1 MSEPRVVSLLPS
13 ATEIVAVLGGRRLL
27 VGRSHECDHP
37 DGVEDLPVV
46 SRPRVG
52 MPSVSGEVDRT
63 IRELVSQALGVYEVD
78 ERVLADLAPDVVL
91 TQDVCEVCAVP
102 FAEVTAAVERV
113 VGDHVQVV
121 SLSPTTLEDVLG
133 DHHRVAVAIGA
144 DATADRV
151 VAGLRRRLDA
161 VAAAVEGR
169 ERPTVATVEWVD
181 PLMAGGNWM
190 PELVELAGGR
200 NLLGTAGEHSPWI
213 EPDVL
218 LDADPD
224 RILVAPCGWDLP
236 RAQQDLAE
244 LEATDWW
251 GGLRAVREGGVAVAD
266 GHQWFNRP
274 GPRIVESAELL
285 AEWLHPGA
293 LPTSFEGHGFVCV
306 PPRG

>member
-1 MSEPRVVSLLPS
+1 MSSPRVVSLLPS

-52 MPSVSGEVDRT
+52 MPKVSGEVDDV

-78 ERVLADLAPDVVL
+78 EQVLADLAPDVVL

-121 SLSPTTLEDVLG
+121 SLSPTTVEDVLG
-133 DHHRVAVAIGA
+133 DHHRVAAAIGA

-190 PELVELAGGR
+190 PELVELAGGS

-218 LDADPD
+218 RDVDPD

-251 GGLRAVREGGVAVAD
+251 GELRAVREGGVAVAD

-293 LPTSFEGHGFVCV
+293 LPTGFEGHGFVRV